1 MSIQYLH
8 THNSILMNARLL
20 LSIASMAF
28 FGLVS
33 PSAVSAQTK
42 SPDAIEVVFTP
53 NTSEVELQRIQD
65 RMKNQDVELTYTDLQ
80 YKEGKLQSLS
90 FKLVTKVGEGTAS
103 GSVQEGKRFGFYFDP
118 STPRSDKAS
127 FIVGELPNW

>member
-65 RMKNQDVELTYTDLQ
+65 RMKKQDV
-80 YKEGKLQSLS
+80 
-90 FKLVTKVGEGTAS
+90 
-103 GSVQEGKRFGFYFDP
+103 
-118 STPRSDKAS
+118 
-127 FIVGELPNW
+127 

>member
-1 MSIQYLH
+1 
-8 THNSILMNARLL
+8 MNARLL
-20 LSIASMAF
+20 LSIASIAF
-28 FGLVS
+28 IALLS
-33 PSAVSAQTK
+33 PSTVSAQTK
-42 SPDAIEVVFTP
+42 SADAIEVVFTP

-103 GSVQEGKRFGFYFDP
+103 GPIEEDKRFGFYYDP
-118 STPRSDKAS
+118 SSPRSDKAS